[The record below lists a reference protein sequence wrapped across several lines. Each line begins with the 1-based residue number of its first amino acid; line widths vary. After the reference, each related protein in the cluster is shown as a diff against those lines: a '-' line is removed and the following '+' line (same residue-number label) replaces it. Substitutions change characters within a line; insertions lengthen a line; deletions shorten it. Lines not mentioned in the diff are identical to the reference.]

1 MTSAEDVVAVD
12 VTRIKSGEVGRSE
25 RSVVRSC
32 TPVDEATDCD
42 ETTQDQCIVS
52 LIFTR
57 CNMVTTEAIDRP
69 LYTHAVSMAAYSAI
83 AKIEILCDF

>member
-52 LIFTR
+52 LIFTPY
-57 CNMVTTEAIDRP
+57 MVTTEAIDRP